1 MKNKM
6 LEAALYYATE
16 KHWPIFPVGPT
27 KQPFPG
33 TNGVMDATTDPK
45 KIKEFWTRWPGAN
58 IALDVGGANMMAL
71 DFDPGHSKEDLRKA
85 LGGALEETALRQRTP
100 RGGEHWFYEIAS
112 DEVVSPSSSKLAPH
126 VDVRSFHSYVLLAPS
141 KTSDGVY
148 TWESE
153 GKPSFRSDEMVR
165 LSNIAREKHKNRD
178 EWIIEPDLPENIA
191 AAEAWLATEAKIAI
205 EGQGGDHAAYATAA
219 MMRSFGL
226 SQETALDSM
235 WRVWNPRCKRP
246 WDADEFDHFEAK
258 VANGYSYC
266 TSPPGNITRAYQ
278 TAKHRQLFKP
288 VAVALPTGRE
298 LTAGRFRFV
307 DGEGMEHI
315 RPPDWLVSDFLPAG
329 AYALLYGAPGTFKT
343 FIALDIA
350 LTIATGA
357 TFPWE
362 GVWLPNQFGPVLFA
376 LGEGRPEFAKRKR
389 AWEQTHWEGQRVKN
403 LILSDPVPLVSED
416 WKPFI
421 EGALAM
427 SPEGYKMVVLDTVGR
442 AMQGLNENAQ
452 EHASKFTQM
461 VEVLQGELGA
471 TVLALHHTGYGED
484 KRARGSSVFQADAD
498 TVVRLDRE
506 NKDYVISLTM
516 TKQKDAPEWD
526 KAKWLELRKVDL
538 GEGVDSLAAVKADPK
553 NVAKSKAS
561 RDTGEKKDKL
571 TDEIVDVAVVEI
583 LKSNPAKAWNTK
595 DLAECVARKIATEDG
610 RSPKAG
616 TIEKHIL
623 PDLRQTKGTFSFA
636 CYDDAT
642 KRWRAR

>member
-1 MKNKM
+1 MANQL
-6 LEAALYYATE
+6 LEAALAYA
-16 KHWPIFPVGPT
+16 KRGWPVFPTRADKTPYT
-27 KQPFPG
+27 
-33 TNGVMDATTDPK
+33 TNGVIDATTDPARIK
-45 KIKEFWTRWPGAN
+45 KWWDQWPKAN
-58 IALDVGGANMMAL
+58 VAMDVGGAGMMVIDL
-71 DFDPGHSKEDLRKA
+71 DPGHDLAELKA
-85 LGGALEETALRQRTP
+85 NVGKLPDTKLIQKTP
-100 RGGEHWFYEIAS
+100 RGGTHLFFTLDKGEIVANS
-112 DEVVSPSSSKLAPH
+112 TSKLARSC
-126 VDVRSFHSYVLLAPS
+126 DVRSFHGYVLLAPS
-141 KTSDGVY
+141 RTDNGAYV
-148 TWESE
+148 WESE
-153 GKPSFRSDEMVR
+153 GKPAFRSDELVR
-165 LSNIAREKHKNRD
+165 LSNIAKEKSGDRD
-178 EWIIEPDLPENIA
+178 NWIIEPDLEENVADAIK
-191 AAEAWLATEAKIAI
+191 WLKSDAKIAI
-205 EGQGGDHAAYATAA
+205 EGQGGDAMAYATAA
-219 MMRSFGL
+219 HLKSFGI
-226 SQETALDSM
+226 SQSLALDLM
-235 WRVWNPRCKRP
+235 WEWWNPRCVPP
-246 WDADEFDHFEAK
+246 WGADEIDHLEQK
-258 VANGYSYC
+258 VANGYSYN

-278 TAKHRQLFKP
+278 TAKHRQLFSP
-288 VAVALPTGRE
+288 VSVALPTGRE
-298 LTAGRFRFV
+298 ITAGRFRFV

-315 RPPDWLVSDFLPAG
+315 RPPDWLVPDFLPAG
-329 AYALLYGAPGTFKT
+329 AHAILYGAPGTFKT

-362 GVWLPNQFGPVLFA
+362 GVWLPNQFGPVLFS

-427 SPEGYKMVVLDTVGR
+427 SPDGYKLVVLDTVGR
-442 AMQGLNENAQ
+442 SMQGLNENAQ

-506 NKDYVISLTM
+506 GKDYTISLTM

-538 GEGVDSLAAVKADPK
+538 GGGVDSLAAVKADPK

-561 RDTGEKKDKL
+561 RDTGEKNDKL
-571 TDEIVDVAVVEI
+571 TDEIVDVAVMEI
-583 LKSNPAKAWNTK
+583 LKSNPTKAWNTK

-636 CYDDAT
+636 CYDDTT
-642 KRWRAR
+642 KRWRART